1 MESYDIPYTLP
12 ADLWKSVRTS
22 YAFSG
27 DGEVKNELSFYEYR
41 IRAYVYDGGRIP
53 PSLVA
58 RKNG

>member
-1 MESYDIPYTLP
+1 MIFHIHFQRIYGNLFGHPTL
-12 ADLWKSVRTS
+12 LWHGR
-22 YAFSG
+22 G